1 MPFLGMSFGNS
12 DNNNNS
18 SNNNSNNNSI
28 LDVLY
33 HNTMQQ
39 KKLKQEQDEQKNS
52 LLNQMEGYVEPKHVL
67 YSSVDDLKKMR
78 DDLLSKNLIKPSL
91 PLPTSTANTPNTTN
105 PNNNQ
110 PQPQPQNPL
119 QSIQNSSDTQVPTPA
134 LLPKINP
141 KDRVVET
148 FSQKPALLPKI
159 DPDSNSNPQKPA
171 LLPKIDPEN
180 QNKTFELKSNKQVK
194 KAAFKDNQNS
204 KVDFVQGGSVSK
216 VPGEQQIENDDVE
229 MDSVNLDYDTNHL
242 YVNGGKNPGLKAG
255 AAESNYKN
263 RYDVYTKKA
272 YQEEQ
277 NRIEAERI
285 RKYRQTHPNTPL
297 PNFPMQEEQR
307 QFVDYNNKENR
318 EMRAKQAFEKDVR
331 TWDWKINLARIPLF
345 NRFGSLF
352 YGSDSVNMLNLSNK
366 KIRPFIYSWNAVKVN
381 GCFDKKMSGYN
392 DGKLN
397 QFIPHI
403 YNKIKEQFK
412 DYGYDP
418 KKVQG
423 YIFKPNSAAAKR
435 IKQSQD
441 FEVMVA
447 QNIHKIVNNENFSGR
462 FSNPGWRGSNLHNAF
477 GSVEFLNAG
486 VDENGNVRLYMFD
499 TYDFN
504 KGENAKVEAGRRK
517 MMKKDIKGYYT
528 VHEILISQDELD
540 NILNKYYYI
549 DEDENNEH

>member
-18 SNNNSNNNSI
+18 SNNNNNSI

-52 LLNQMEGYVEPKHVL
+52 LLNQMEGYVEPKDVL

-91 PLPTSTANTPNTTN
+91 PLPVNTPDQNSN
-105 PNNNQ
+105 QSQSQ
-110 PQPQPQNPL
+110 PQSQSQSKSQSQSQSQNPL
-119 QSIQNSSDTQVPTPA
+119 ESTLNSSNTLTPV
-134 LLPKINP
+134 LLPKIDP
-141 KDRVVET
+141 GDRVVET
-148 FSQKPALLPKI
+148 LSQKPALLPKI
-159 DPDSNSNPQKPA
+159 DLK
-171 LLPKIDPEN
+171 N
-180 QNKTFELKSNKQVK
+180 QNKILELESNKQIREVD
-194 KAAFKDNQNS
+194 FKDDQNS
-204 KVDFVQGGSVSK
+204 KVEFAHNEPVSRVPQEKSLEKNDGNVQ
-216 VPGEQQIENDDVE
+216 I
-229 MDSVNLDYDTNHL
+229 DSVNLDYDTNHL
-242 YVNGGKNPGLKAG
+242 YVNEGKTLGLKAG
-255 AAESNYKN
+255 AAESSYKN
-263 RYDVYTKKA
+263 RYDVYVKKA

-277 NRIEAERI
+277 NRIKANMERKNVQA
-285 RKYRQTHPNTPL
+285 RPEKKEVKHYTDSVNK
-297 PNFPMQEEQR
+297 EEQET
-307 QFVDYNNKENR
+307 K
-318 EMRAKQAFEKDVR
+318 AKKAFENNVR
-331 TWDWKINLARIPLF
+331 GWNWKINGARIPLL
-345 NRFGSLF
+345 NRVVSGL

-366 KIRPFIYSWNAVKVN
+366 KIRPFIYSWNAVKVK
-381 GCFDKKMSGYN
+381 GCFDEKMSGYN

-418 KKVQG
+418 KKVRG

-447 QNIHKIVNNENFSGR
+447 QNIYKIVNNENFSGR

-486 VDENGNVRLYMFD
+486 VDENGNLRLYMFD

-517 MMKKDIKGYYT
+517 MMKGELKGYYT

-540 NILNKYYYI
+540 NILNKYYCI
-549 DEDENNEH
+549 DEDDK